1 MVTLCQTPRTH
12 FGTCCR
18 IPLGE
23 DQPHLEILP
32 EVIRNYG
39 LAVQYGHRHIFQ
51 SLPRL
56 LTLWFDFGSHIKS
69 ITGTQKVRPLLLN
82 AHKHCCMF
90 CTCTV
95 SLVNQLVSVLYDF
108 GVMLRDPLAR
118 CLCGQEKTVA
128 STGGTVYTCANASVT
143 YCTCLE
149 KSTALGLQ
157 PSSFTHLC
165 IYASICSPIH
175 SPIHPPTHP
184 SIHRLGSTTAS
195 PEQPL
200 L

>member
-82 AHKHCCMF
+82 AHKHCCVF

-118 CLCGQEKTVA
+118 CLCGQEKIDSVHMRKCI
-128 STGGTVYTCANASVT
+128 SNVLHLSGEVNCAW
-143 YCTCLE
+143 L
-149 KSTALGLQ
+149 TAIFIH
-157 PSSFTHLC
+157 PSMHLC
-165 IYASICSPIH
+165 IHLFTHTSTY
-175 SPIHPPTHP
+175 PPTHP
-184 SIHRLGSTTAS
+184 SIV
-195 PEQPL
+195 
-200 L
+200 